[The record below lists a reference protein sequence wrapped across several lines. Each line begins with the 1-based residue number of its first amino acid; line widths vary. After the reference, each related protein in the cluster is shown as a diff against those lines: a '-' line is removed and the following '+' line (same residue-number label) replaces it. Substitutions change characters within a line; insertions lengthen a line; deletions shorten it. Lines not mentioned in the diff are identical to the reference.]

1 MLSIERNNTM
11 SVTDIKTQQK
21 VAELKQILQ
30 KMKSVLVAYSG
41 GVDSTFLAHI
51 ATKTLGDKCL
61 SVTAQSASVAQSEM
75 EDAIYLAGTLNLN
88 HKIIKT
94 NELSNPEYLE
104 NGPNRCYF
112 CKQEL
117 YSQLIPLAEL
127 EGIKWVASGTNVDDL
142 GDYRP
147 GIDAGKNHNIRN
159 PLVEAALTKNEIRI
173 LSKQMGLPTWDKPA
187 QPCLSSRIPYGIPV
201 STKTLQQIDKA
212 EDVLKQL
219 GLKTF
224 RVRHHK
230 DIARIEIHPEDMYLI
245 FEDNNRTK
253 MVNGIKDAGYSHVT
267 LDLSGFKSGSLNDY
281 IETNKLTL

>member
-1 MLSIERNNTM
+1 M
-11 SVTDIKTQQK
+11 SFTEIKTQQK

-51 ATKTLGDKCL
+51 ATQTLGDKCL

-75 EDAIYLAGTLNLN
+75 KDAIHLAGILNLN

-94 NELSNPEYLE
+94 NELSDPEYLE

-253 MVNGIKDAGYSHVT
+253 MVNGIKDAGYAHVT

-281 IETNKLTL
+281 IKTNKLTL

>member
-1 MLSIERNNTM
+1 M